1 MRPTDPLGFGA
12 TRVTKVRRVRKDLRE
27 PKAQFLDRLDRLDP
41 GVRQEPLVPQVQ
53 LELPGRRDPLDP
65 KGGTARRQG
74 G

>member
-1 MRPTDPLGFGA
+1 MRPTDPLGFGV
-12 TRVTKVRRVRKDLRE
+12 TRVTRVTGDRRELRE
-27 PKAQFLDRLDRLDP
+27 PQAQFLDRLDRLDP